1 MIQVVYC
8 VICVLPLFAF
18 ALGGLW
24 DEDAVVGGG
33 DEKGDGKGGG
43 GGIGDGIGNG
53 IGNGGVEGN
62 KKGEGRRE
70 EDKGLDSGGGNG
82 TEEAATIQK
91 GVPEIQT
98 WRGFV
103 GELRRP
109 EYALFALYF
118 SLCMTRFSWVLG
130 TLDPTMRSLAN
141 ATAMGTP
148 TVNFTA
154 TATATAAAAAAAA
167 AAGATGTDTATEFLI
182 LFGTVF
188 PCCSVAVV
196 VAGPVMDRGGVLV
209 ALVCVSTLCLAQTL
223 LGLFSPLGAGQVASF
238 VFFGFYRAF
247 LFALLPM
254 YMMTVHGPLY
264 FGTLT
269 GLAGFIASMV
279 SLVQYPLLQLVLG
292 SLGGDFAPVTRG
304 FAVAI
309 ACGFAFPLI
318 LFFKWGRRGM
328 PPPRGVGS
336 VGGRGKESPLAV
348 PPAGREGGGGSS
360 GGGGGQVEEG
370 GSNTGRPVVS
380 GGSGAS
386 DQIVP
391 VPAAVH
397 DELC

>member
-43 GGIGDGIGNG
+43 GGIGDGIGDG

-167 AAGATGTDTATEFLI
+167 AAAEDL
-182 LFGTVF
+182 
-188 PCCSVAVV
+188 VV
-196 VAGPVMDRGGVLV
+196 VGGDG
-209 ALVCVSTLCLAQTL
+209 TL
-223 LGLFSPLGAGQVASF
+223 LFLSNVETGAMRAS
-238 VFFGFYRAF
+238 
-247 LFALLPM
+247 
-254 YMMTVHGPLY
+254 
-264 FGTLT
+264 
-269 GLAGFIASMV
+269 AGIEDKA
-279 SLVQYPLLQLVLG
+279 
-292 SLGGDFAPVTRG
+292 
-304 FAVAI
+304 
-309 ACGFAFPLI
+309 
-318 LFFKWGRRGM
+318 K
-328 PPPRGVGS
+328 
-336 VGGRGKESPLAV
+336 GGRALKKCAAKMRFDKHDLSSIHD
-348 PPAGREGGGGSS
+348 GG
-360 GGGGGQVEEG
+360 E
-370 GSNTGRPVVS
+370 
-380 GGSGAS
+380 
-386 DQIVP
+386 
-391 VPAAVH
+391 
-397 DELC
+397 

>member
-1 MIQVVYC
+1 MAWVRGRAAASRVR
-8 VICVLPLFAF
+8 PLCPILFT
-18 ALGGLW
+18 LH
-24 DEDAVVGGG
+24 DAVLMGARHTGSNNEVSR
-33 DEKGDGKGGG
+33 KRHRDGHPYCQLYCHCHCHCGGG
-43 GGIGDGIGNG
+43 GG
-53 IGNGGVEGN
+53 
-62 KKGEGRRE
+62 
-70 EDKGLDSGGGNG
+70 GGGG
-82 TEEAATIQK
+82 RDGHGHCHGVSHIVRH
-91 GVPEIQT
+91 GVPLLQ
-98 WRGFV
+98 
-103 GELRRP
+103 RR
-109 EYALFALYF
+109 
-118 SLCMTRFSWVLG
+118 R
-130 TLDPTMRSLAN
+130 R
-141 ATAMGTP
+141 
-148 TVNFTA
+148 
-154 TATATAAAAAAAA
+154 
-167 AAGATGTDTATEFLI
+167 
-182 LFGTVF
+182 
-188 PCCSVAVV
+188 
-196 VAGPVMDRGGVLV
+196 RGGVLV

-309 ACGFAFPLI
+309 ACGLAFPLI

-397 DELC
+397 DEVC